1 MSLVLGI
8 AFIALSVAK
17 PCSPT
22 AYPTTQAH
30 VVRELCLTTQAQVVF
45 LVGVFIEL
53 GEFYTFLLDPVFVP
67 VFMLCDLVAYECH
80 LVLHCWFQSH
90 P

>member
-1 MSLVLGI
+1 MPLVLRI
-8 AFIALSVAK
+8 AFIAFSVAK

-30 VVRELCLTTQAQVVF
+30 VVRKLCLVE
-45 LVGVFIEL
+45 VFIEL
-53 GEFYTFLLDPVFVP
+53 VEFYTSLLDPVFVP